1 MVVDRRWWW
10 RSRSTTTAVALVYL
24 RRGSSHAPVGL
35 VCGAAA
41 TAAARMQGLAIES
54 LQNQPPLQPRRATT
68 LASLVELDLLRRD
81 GYSLRP
87 WRISLA
93 TLSHELLRG
102 DALQQRLGHR
112 LLLLLLKTN
121 LLLLH
126 GQVICGQQGHVKI
139 HAYRHMRIDAPT
151 AA

>member
-1 MVVDRRWWW
+1 
-10 RSRSTTTAVALVYL
+10 
-24 RRGSSHAPVGL
+24 
-35 VCGAAA
+35 
-41 TAAARMQGLAIES
+41 MQGLAIES

-93 TLSHELLRG
+93 DLSHELLRG

-112 LLLLLLKTN
+112 LLLLLLEKTV
-121 LLLLH
+121 LLLH
-126 GQVICGQQGHVKI
+126 GPVICGQQGHVKMY
-139 HAYRHMRIDAPT
+139 AYRHMHIDAPI